1 MILTEKLFDLM
12 QSLKGLRDRSDKIM
26 SYYQGGKQLS
36 ERFMALSKMAA
47 SPHVKSGERPDVTDY
62 SLRTLLLRHFRR
74 YGKPSRDYS
83 YYGMRVSTKESPSS
97 RMILLGRNG
106 VGKSS
111 LFDAAEYLFTGSIG
125 EADYRRIKPRNF
137 IHDDAADQE
146 IAALTGSG
154 FYSKTNPPRVA
165 EYLPV
170 GNFFVSEN
178 SIVKSLSM
186 IQDGNFYPFLCE
198 MLGLGDIYELSKGNL
213 LDEMIDIISST
224 PENKTISSK
233 EMLDDILYSNF
244 FTLRENDGKEL
255 ESYRESLFLLLEKCR
270 KFGTGEIT
278 LEQIIKEAYKINM
291 RKHLYITPVSVWYN
305 TLDRIRQQAK
315 YLKAKRPRQTS
326 KSFPAT
332 EAPKYEE
339 QEQELVVMLHSAA
352 LTLIS
357 YFDSVTSRMD
367 GKDLIL
373 ELKRRLDQYLH
384 DEEEKDLLSLKG
396 SDEVAQ
402 FKDDLTKSRNEL
414 GSSLSEYIATIC
426 DEKLVS
432 SIKEVFDST
441 FIDSKDETFDI
452 DISHISE
459 GIVTMTVNGVPA
471 NRYFNTFRFRLLFIV
486 LQTSLCIR
494 LMKFTKVSFPIF
506 FDDVFYANDYNNKQE
521 LVKFFRV
528 LSKQSEDITKDGIP
542 FQYLFFSH
550 DEQLVYA
557 LSNDKGEKKD
567 DKSVQVVADKYCRIL
582 DVNTLNIAEST
593 HDQDTYEG
601 QTILFKNVYVQIFA

>member
-1 MILTEKLFDLM
+1 M
-12 QSLKGLRDRSDKIM
+12 QSLKGLRDKSDKIM

-62 SLRTLLLRHFRR
+62 SLRSLLLRHFRR
-74 YGKPSRDYS
+74 YGKPSRDYN
-83 YYGMRVSTKESPSS
+83 YYGMRVSKDESPSS
-97 RMILLGRNG
+97 RMVLLGRNG

-125 EADYRRIKPRNF
+125 EADYRCIKPRNF

-154 FYSKTNPPRVA
+154 FYSKTNLPRAA

-178 SIVKSLSM
+178 SIVKSLNM
-186 IQDGNFYPFLCE
+186 IKDGNFYPFLCE

-213 LDEMIDIISST
+213 MDEMIDIISET
-224 PENKTISSK
+224 PQNKTISSR
-233 EMLDDILYSNF
+233 EMLEALLYTNF
-244 FTLRENDGKEL
+244 FTLRSKDENKL
-255 ESYRESLFLLLEKCR
+255 TKCR
-270 KFGTGEIT
+270 DMLSQLLTQLNNAEIT
-278 LEQIIKEAYKINM
+278 LEAALEAADKIEL
-291 RKHLYITPVSVWYN
+291 RRYSYITPVNEWVN
-305 TLDRIRQQAK
+305 NLNAIKQRV
-315 YLKAKRPRQTS
+315 KALNSKSKRPTS
-326 KSFPAT
+326 KSYLSDT
-332 EAPKYEE
+332 STIDENTRRD
-339 QEQELVVMLHSAA
+339 LMMMLLGPTDVLLKKLEIVLAKR
-352 LTLIS
+352 
-357 YFDSVTSRMD
+357 DD
-367 GKDLIL
+367 KDLL
-373 ELKRRLDQYLH
+373 RELKSKLDQYLH
-384 DEEEKDLLSLKG
+384 DEDEKDMLSLKG
-396 SDEVAQ
+396 SDESAK
-402 FKDDLTKSRNEL
+402 FFEDLVCVRSEL
-414 GSSLSEYIATIC
+414 DIALSEYISTIC
-426 DEKLVS
+426 DEKLVN
-432 SIKEVFDST
+432 SIKEVFDRT

-452 DISHISE
+452 DISHIGE

-486 LQTSLCIR
+486 LQTSLCLR

-528 LSKQSEDITKDGIP
+528 LSKQSEDISKDGIP

-557 LSNDKGEKKD
+557 LSNDKDTKKI
-567 DKSVQVVADKYCRIL
+567 ADKYCRIL
-582 DVNTLNIAEST
+582 DVNTINIAESI

-601 QTILFKNVYVQIFA
+601 QTILFKNVYVQIFT

>member
-74 YGKPSRDYS
+74 YGKPSRDYG
-83 YYGMRVSTKESPSS
+83 YYGMRVSKDESPSS
-97 RMILLGRNG
+97 RMVLLGRNG
-106 VGKSS
+106 AGKSS

-213 LDEMIDIISST
+213 MDEMIDIISET
-224 PENKTISSK
+224 PQNKTISSK
-233 EMLDDILYSNF
+233 EMLDALLYSNF
-244 FTLRENDGKEL
+244 FTLRQTDENEL
-255 ESYRESLFLLLEKCR
+255 IKCR
-270 KFGTGEIT
+270 DSLSQLLAKLNNAEIT
-278 LEQIIKEAYKINM
+278 LEEALEEADKIRL
-291 RKHLYITPVSVWYN
+291 RKYSYITPVNEWVNNLNAIKQRVKALNSK
-305 TLDRIRQQAK
+305 RQ
-315 YLKAKRPRQTS
+315 RPTS
-326 KSFPAT
+326 KSYLSDT
-332 EAPKYEE
+332 STIDENTRRD
-339 QEQELVVMLHSAA
+339 LMMMLLGPTDVLLQKLEMVLAKR
-352 LTLIS
+352 
-357 YFDSVTSRMD
+357 DD
-367 GKDLIL
+367 KDLL
-373 ELKRRLDQYLH
+373 RELKSKLDQYLH
-384 DEEEKDLLSLKG
+384 DEDEKDMLSLKG
-396 SDEVAQ
+396 SDESAKFFEDLVGMKTELDVA
-402 FKDDLTKSRNEL
+402 
-414 GSSLSEYIATIC
+414 LSEYISTIC

-432 SIKEVFDST
+432 SVKEVFDRT

-459 GIVTMTVNGVPA
+459 DIVTITVNGVPA

-486 LQTSLCIR
+486 LQTSLCLR

-557 LSNDKGEKKD
+557 LSNDQDTKKI
-567 DKSVQVVADKYCRIL
+567 ADKYCRIL

>member
-1 MILTEKLFDLM
+1 M

-47 SPHVKSGERPDVTDY
+47 SSHVKSGERPDVTDY
-62 SLRTLLLRHFRR
+62 SLRSLLLRHFRR
-74 YGKPSRDYS
+74 YGKPSRDYN
-83 YYGMRVSTKESPSS
+83 YYGMRVSKDESPSS
-97 RMILLGRNG
+97 RMVLLGRNG

-154 FYSKTNPPRVA
+154 FYSKTNLPRAA

-178 SIVKSLSM
+178 SIVKSLNM
-186 IQDGNFYPFLCE
+186 IKDGNFYPFLCE

-213 LDEMIDIISST
+213 MNEMINIISET
-224 PENKTISSK
+224 PQNKTISSK
-233 EMLDDILYSNF
+233 EMLEALLYTNF
-244 FTLRENDGKEL
+244 FTLRPKDENEL
-255 ESYRESLFLLLEKCR
+255 TKCR
-270 KFGTGEIT
+270 DMLSQLLTQLNNAEIT
-278 LEQIIKEAYKINM
+278 LEAALEAADKIAL
-291 RKHLYITPVSVWYN
+291 RRYSYITPVNEWVN
-305 TLDRIRQQAK
+305 NLNAIKQRV
-315 YLKAKRPRQTS
+315 KALNSKSKRPTS
-326 KSFPAT
+326 KSYLSDT
-332 EAPKYEE
+332 STIDENTRRD
-339 QEQELVVMLHSAA
+339 LMMMLLGPTDVLLKKLEIVLAKR
-352 LTLIS
+352 
-357 YFDSVTSRMD
+357 DD
-367 GKDLIL
+367 KDLL
-373 ELKRRLDQYLH
+373 RELKSKLDQYLH
-384 DEEEKDLLSLKG
+384 DEDEKDMLSLKG
-396 SDEVAQ
+396 SDESAK
-402 FKDDLTKSRNEL
+402 FFEDLVCVRSEL
-414 GSSLSEYIATIC
+414 DIALSEYISTIC
-426 DEKLVS
+426 DEKLVN
-432 SIKEVFDST
+432 SIKEVFDRT

-452 DISHISE
+452 DISHIGE

-486 LQTSLCIR
+486 LQTSLCLR

-557 LSNDKGEKKD
+557 LSNDKDTKKI
-567 DKSVQVVADKYCRIL
+567 ADKYCRIL
-582 DVNTLNIAEST
+582 DVNTINIAESI

-601 QTILFKNVYVQIFA
+601 QTILFKNVYVQIFT

>member
-1 MILTEKLFDLM
+1 M

-62 SLRTLLLRHFRR
+62 SLRSLLLRHFRR
-74 YGKPSRDYS
+74 YGKPSRDYN
-83 YYGMRVSTKESPSS
+83 YYGMRVSKDESPSS
-97 RMILLGRNG
+97 RMVLLGRNG

-154 FYSKTNPPRVA
+154 FYSKTNLPRAA

-178 SIVKSLSM
+178 SIVKSLNM
-186 IQDGNFYPFLCE
+186 IKDGNFYPFLCE

-213 LDEMIDIISST
+213 MNEMIDIISET
-224 PENKTISSK
+224 PQNKTISSK
-233 EMLDDILYSNF
+233 EMLEALLYTNF
-244 FTLRENDGKEL
+244 FTLRPKDENEL
-255 ESYRESLFLLLEKCR
+255 TKCR
-270 KFGTGEIT
+270 DMLSQLLTQLNNAEIT
-278 LEQIIKEAYKINM
+278 LEAALEAADKIAL
-291 RKHLYITPVSVWYN
+291 RRYSYITPVNEWVN
-305 TLDRIRQQAK
+305 NLNAIKQRV
-315 YLKAKRPRQTS
+315 KALNSKSKRQTS
-326 KSFPAT
+326 KSYLSDT
-332 EAPKYEE
+332 STIDENTRRD
-339 QEQELVVMLHSAA
+339 LMMMLLGPTDVLLKKLEIVLAKR
-352 LTLIS
+352 
-357 YFDSVTSRMD
+357 DD
-367 GKDLIL
+367 KDLL
-373 ELKRRLDQYLH
+373 RELKSKLDQYLH
-384 DEEEKDLLSLKG
+384 DEDEKDMLSLKG
-396 SDEVAQ
+396 SDESAK
-402 FKDDLTKSRNEL
+402 FFEDLVCVRSEL
-414 GSSLSEYIATIC
+414 DIALSEYISTIC
-426 DEKLVS
+426 DEKLVN
-432 SIKEVFDST
+432 SIKEVFDRT

-452 DISHISE
+452 DISHIGE

-486 LQTSLCIR
+486 LQTSLCLR

-557 LSNDKGEKKD
+557 LSNDKDTKKI
-567 DKSVQVVADKYCRIL
+567 ADKYCRIL
-582 DVNTLNIAEST
+582 DVNTINIAESI

-601 QTILFKNVYVQIFA
+601 QTILFKNVYVQIFT